1 MIFELISLFDKKAE
15 VYSPPSYYT
24 HRAYMHRDLQKLLS
38 SGNGAYALHPEDFQV
53 FLIGVFDDRSGEI
66 SFPSDGRRFVSEL
79 SAFKPV

>member
-53 FLIGVFDDRSGEI
+53 FLIGFFDDRTGVVS
-66 SFPSDGRRFVSEL
+66 PSPENVIISEL